1 MRSNNVRIDDIEVLR
16 AFAIIFVIMHH
27 FNGGFS
33 RFVTGSFVNQ
43 FYSYFN
49 GSVGVDLFFGIS
61 GFVIARSLLPSLW
74 ACTDATGKRQTIY
87 SFWIRRMSRL
97 FPAAWLWLG
106 LILVFQVFFND
117 SNVFGNLKENLWS
130 TVAGVFQFANVRLA
144 NAFMNQSGYGAS
156 FVYWSLSLEEQFYFV
171 FPLLALLPKRW
182 LAAAL
187 AVIIA
192 YQLFSPRSI
201 WEMMF
206 RTDALCSGALL
217 AIMHESK
224 ACQRFLNVLRRRVL
238 VLTVLFPVLLC
249 ILVVSSSDSY
259 KVTFNYYSGDYYS
272 FYYYS
277 VVTVVAFLIVLI
289 ASLNIDL
296 AKRILPFHGVFMW
309 IGSRSYGLYLIHV
322 PLNFAIR
329 ELCFNLGITVSNY
342 LIPLTLLNIVL
353 LGAIAQLNFTW
364 IEQPF
369 RQRGAAFAREKFG
382 S

>member
-1 MRSNNVRIDDIEVLR
+1 MRSNARIDDIEVLR

-33 RFVTGSFVNQ
+33 RFETGSFVNQ

-49 GSVGVDLFFGIS
+49 GGVGVDLFFGIS
-61 GFVIARSLLPSLW
+61 GFVIARSLLPNLW
-74 ACTDATGKRQTIY
+74 ACTDARGRRQTIY

-117 SNVFGNLKENLWS
+117 SNVFGGLKENLWS
-130 TVAGVFQFANVRLA
+130 TVAGVFQFANVRLGD
-144 NAFMNQSGYGAS
+144 AFINRSGYGAS
-156 FVYWSLSLEEQFYFV
+156 FVYWSLSLEEQFYFA

-182 LAAAL
+182 LVAAL

-192 YQLFSPRSI
+192 YQLLSPRAI

-206 RTDALCSGALL
+206 RTDALCSGVLL

-224 ACQRFLNVLRRRVL
+224 ACQRFLSFLRIRPL
-238 VLTVLFPVLLC
+238 ILTGLFPLLLC
-249 ILVVSSSDSY
+249 ILVVSASDSY
-259 KVTFNYYSGDYYS
+259 KITFNQYSGDYYS

-277 VVTVVAFLIVLI
+277 VVTVITFLIVLI

-296 AKRILPFHGVFMW
+296 AKRILPLHSLFMW

-322 PLNFAIR
+322 PLNFLIR
-329 ELCFNLGITVSNY
+329 ELCFNLGISVSNY
-342 LIPLTLLNIVL
+342 VIPLTLLNITL
-353 LGAIAQLNFTW
+353 LGVIAQLNFKW

-382 S
+382 N